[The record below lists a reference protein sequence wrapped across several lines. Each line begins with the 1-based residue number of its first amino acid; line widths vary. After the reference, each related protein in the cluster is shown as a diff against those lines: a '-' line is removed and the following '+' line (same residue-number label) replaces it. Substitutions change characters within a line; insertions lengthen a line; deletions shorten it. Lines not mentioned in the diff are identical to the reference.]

1 MQYDICHPYILTEM
15 KSRIIFQNGFQTD
28 EEAIISNLKEQ
39 FLEMF
44 TETYLWYHKTL
55 HISIISLSHPFA
67 SLEDKN
73 NNEFVKNELT

>member
-1 MQYDICHPYILTEM
+1 M

-39 FLEMF
+39 FLEML
-44 TETYLWYHKTL
+44 TETY

>member
-44 TETYLWYHKTL
+44 TEHTSDIIKQTYFYNQFVT
-55 HISIISLSHPFA
+55 PFC
-67 SLEDKN
+67 LIRGQK
-73 NNEFVKNELT
+73 

>member
-1 MQYDICHPYILTEM
+1 MQYEICHPYILTEM

-44 TETYLWYHKTL
+44 TETYL
-55 HISIISLSHPFA
+55 
-67 SLEDKN
+67 
-73 NNEFVKNELT
+73 